1 MSVLVVDSDTIFQE
15 SVINHLLIYGVDSFE
30 VISSGEE
37 AMERLAKKMFDV
49 IIINFLLPDS
59 SGLQIA
65 MEFQNRKPDSKIIIV
80 IDDDQFSSINGNAKS
95 NWNFPTILKSAV
107 ESMLPQLVLGSS
119 I

>member
-37 AMERLAKKMFDV
+37 AMERLTEKMFDV
-49 IIINFLLPDS
+49 IIINFQLPDCT
-59 SGLQIA
+59 GLQIA
-65 MEFQNRKPDSKIIIV
+65 TEIKNTKPDSKIILV
-80 IDDDQFSSINGNAKS
+80 IDDDQFSSINGDSKS
-95 NWNFPTILKSAV
+95 KFPTILKSAL
-107 ESMLPQLVLGSS
+107 EPMLPQLVLGRD